1 MIVVLLLLPSSQH
14 LAREGRKSHL
24 ESYLHANRLGLRY
37 KENSG
42 KSLPPHA
49 IGRCLAHFKK
59 PIISFPLKKGGGR
72 KKIKPFFPSQRPIV
86 LLTNKKPRFRP
97 NPKEWGRRRKKVGK
111 NGAAHGEK
119 KGGGGRGERKPFFT
133 GSAFFVAPFTAF
145 LFFPPASALFFQ
157 SFFFLPDF
165 PEQSRKNYSK
175 KVGRKKKKSFLFVI
189 LLSVIGHCCCCTI
202 EGPAHAI
209 QIVPSIKMENN
220 RPGFPHY
227 FDGEILPSG
236 LSPQCRHA

>member
-24 ESYLHANRLGLRY
+24 ESYLHAKRLELRY
-37 KENSG
+37 KGNSG

-119 KGGGGRGERKPFFT
+119 KGGGGEENENLSLQEARSSSRHSP
-133 GSAFFVAPFTAF
+133 
-145 LFFPPASALFFQ
+145 L
-157 SFFFLPDF
+157 SFFSRPRQHFFSNLSFSSPIFLNRAEKTIPKKWG
-165 PEQSRKNYSK
+165 EKKRKVS
-175 KVGRKKKKSFLFVI
+175 SL
-189 LLSVIGHCCCCTI
+189 
-202 EGPAHAI
+202 
-209 QIVPSIKMENN
+209 
-220 RPGFPHY
+220 
-227 FDGEILPSG
+227 
-236 LSPQCRHA
+236 

>member
-1 MIVVLLLLPSSQH
+1 MIDRRPSPPSFFS
-14 LAREGRKSHL
+14 ASREGRKSHL
-24 ESYLHANRLGLRY
+24 ESYLHAKRLGLRY

-49 IGRCLAHFKK
+49 ISRCLAHFKK

-72 KKIKPFFPSQRPIV
+72 KKIKPFFPSQRPTV

-119 KGGGGRGERKPFFT
+119 KGGVEENENLSLQEARSSSRHSPL
-133 GSAFFVAPFTAF
+133 S
-145 LFFPPASALFFQ
+145 FFPARVSTFSNL
-157 SFFFLPDF
+157 SFSSRIFLNRAEKTIP
-165 PEQSRKNYSK
+165 K
-175 KVGRKKKKSFLFVI
+175 KWGEKKSFLFVI

-209 QIVPSIKMENN
+209 HIVPDREVENN